1 MIEYQKITLME
12 MYNLL
17 KLLLSLEEV
26 YGVFRS
32 QTQDE
37 ATRRRS
43 SWKVDDKRGRSNIST
58 IPCEMDNPFQFVL
71 LAQNLGAGVV
81 VCQSLFWIKYVT

>member
-1 MIEYQKITLME
+1 MKLNTAHVFLFVCHLFTNHGSKYDIFHLTMIEYQKITLME

-17 KLLLSLEEV
+17 QLLLSLEEV

-43 SWKVDDKRGRSNIST
+43 S
-58 IPCEMDNPFQFVL
+58 
-71 LAQNLGAGVV
+71 
-81 VCQSLFWIKYVT
+81 